1 MAKEKY
7 IIIDCEQQ
15 SPEWFEAR
23 KGVMSASHA
32 TAIGNAG
39 KGLET
44 YINEMMSEYYSSK
57 DKEQFSSKD
66 TERGNE
72 LEPIAR
78 QVYEFERDVEVQTVG
93 FIKRDEFVGC
103 SPDGLVAEDGG
114 TEIKCLDDKNYFR
127 YLRFGEDEISS
138 DYLWQIQMNLLITGR
153 KWWDL
158 IIYNPNFKKS
168 MLVYRILP
176 DLDKFEKLE
185 KGFVVGRE
193 MIINIKNKIENE

>member
-7 IIIDCEQQ
+7 TIVDCEQQ

-44 YINEMMSEYYSSK
+44 YINEMMSEFYSSK

-78 QVYEFERDVEVQTVG
+78 QVYEFENDVEVQTVG

-103 SPDGLVAEDGG
+103 SPDGLVGEEGG

-127 YLRFGEDEISS
+127 YLRFGADEISS
-138 DYLWQIQMNLLITGR
+138 DYIWQIQMNLLITGR